1 MILAAIFFVS
11 TSQPSSSTQQHFESL
26 GNLAAW
32 MLPERLGPPHI
43 LVNMIDIHEVMS
55 KIFDASSVLISNSF
69 AWVVL
74 VCVLV
79 KLKHLGTLE
88 KQVSVFLLI
97 FSSLSFQQ
105 VTFL

>member
-26 GNLAAW
+26 GNVAAW

-55 KIFDASSVLISNSF
+55 KIFDASSVLISDRF
-69 AWVVL
+69 AWVVF
-74 VCVLV
+74 VCLCI
-79 KLKHLGTLE
+79 
-88 KQVSVFLLI
+88 SDI
-97 FSSLSFQQ
+97 D
-105 VTFL
+105 